1 MVKNYNLYCFFD
13 KIYKLNLYKKF
24 SLLFFNILIIL
35 IANLLI
41 FKECLNATE
50 ENAPNDYYSILQPG
64 IHPSA
69 PLGYPDYKPQN
80 NIPSDYANKTSTS
93 TSNINKN
100 DNYYKALKEEAF
112 QRLLNIKIPLD
123 PEQIIQ
129 LNQEIDKSQ
138 RASRTSPN
146 KPPQP
151 VSSTID
157 IDLSP
162 GSSPPLVRLAAGFVS
177 SLVFVDST
185 GQPWP
190 IADYSLGNPQE
201 VNIQW
206 DKKTNALFIQS
217 TAPYVTANLAVRLA
231 KLDTP
236 IMISLVTGQR
246 KVDYR
251 VDFQIR
257 AHGPNALPPV
267 GEAIYPNFTISP
279 ALLKTLDGIPPENS
293 KELQVSGNLGK
304 AWVHNGKMIFR
315 TNLVLISPAWNAT
328 ISSADG
334 TKVYEF
340 APTPLILASKD
351 GKTVKIEISG
361 F

>member
-1 MVKNYNLYCFFD
+1 MMHILYKCLD
-13 KIYKLNLYKKF
+13 KITIISYCYLCAA
-24 SLLFFNILIIL
+24 LLFMPQA
-35 IANLLI
+35 IA
-41 FKECLNATE
+41 E
-50 ENAPNDYYSILQPG
+50 EKSQEDYYSILQPG

-69 PLGYPDYKPQN
+69 PLGHPDYKPKNSASSASSSGSNPTQTNIEKN
-80 NIPSDYANKTSTS
+80 NT
-93 TSNINKN
+93 
-100 DNYYKALKEEAF
+100 YYKALKEEAF
-112 QRLLNIKIPLD
+112 QRLLNTKIPLE
-123 PEQIIQ
+123 PEQIIKF
-129 LNQEIDKSQ
+129 NQELDKTQ
-138 RASRTSPN
+138 RASHTSPTT
-146 KPPQP
+146 PPQP
-151 VSSTID
+151 VSSTVT

-162 GSSPPLVRLAAGFVS
+162 GSPPPLVRLSSGFVS

-190 IADYSLGNPQE
+190 VADYSLGNPQE

-206 DKKTNALFIQS
+206 DKKTNALFVQS

-246 KVDYR
+246 QVDYR

-257 AHGPNALPPV
+257 ANGPNALPPI
-267 GEAIYPNFTISP
+267 GESIYPNFVMSP

-293 KELQVSGNLGK
+293 KELQVSGNFGR
-304 AWVHNGKMIFR
+304 AWAYNGKLIFR
-315 TNLVLISPAWNAT
+315 TNLTVLSPAWNAT
-328 ISSADG
+328 VSSADG

-340 APTPLILASKD
+340 MQTPLILASKD

>member
-1 MVKNYNLYCFFD
+1 MIHILD
-13 KIYKLNLYKKF
+13 KITLNNLK
-24 SLLFFNILIIL
+24 NIIYAVSI
-35 IANLLI
+35 LLI
-41 FKECLNATE
+41 LTINATAE
-50 ENAPNDYYSILQPG
+50 EKPANDYYGILQPG

-69 PLGYPDYKPQN
+69 PLGHPDYKPQN
-80 NIPSDYANKTSTS
+80 SFADLNNATSAQTS
-93 TSNINKN
+93 IEKN
-100 DNYYKALKEEAF
+100 DTYYKALKEEAF
-112 QRLLNIKIPLD
+112 QRLLNTKIPLQ
-123 PEQIIQ
+123 PEQIIKF
-129 LNQEIDKSQ
+129 NQELDKTQ
-138 RASRTSPN
+138 KASRTSPTP
-146 KPPQP
+146 PPQP
-151 VSSTID
+151 ISSTIN

-162 GSSPPLVRLAAGFVS
+162 GSPPPVVRLSAGFVS

-190 IADYSLGNPQE
+190 VADYSLGNPQE

-217 TAPYVTANLAVRLA
+217 TAAYVTANLAVRLA

-246 KVDYR
+246 QVDYR

-257 AHGPNALPPV
+257 ANGPNALPSI
-267 GEAIYPNFTISP
+267 GEAIYPNFAMSP
-279 ALLKTLDGIPPENS
+279 SLLKILDGIPPENS
-293 KELQVSGNLGK
+293 RELQVSGNFGR
-304 AWVHNGKMIFR
+304 AWVYNEKLIFR
-315 TNLVLISPAWNAT
+315 TNLVVLSPAWNAT
-328 ISSADG
+328 VSSADG

-340 APTPLILASKD
+340 MQTPLILASKD

>member
-1 MVKNYNLYCFFD
+1 MIHILD
-13 KIYKLNLYKKF
+13 KITLNNLKK
-24 SLLFFNILIIL
+24 NIIY
-35 IANLLI
+35 AMSMLLI
-41 FKECLNATE
+41 LTINATADE
-50 ENAPNDYYSILQPG
+50 KKDYYGILQPG

-69 PLGYPDYKPQN
+69 PLGHPDYKPKNSFVDLN
-80 NIPSDYANKTSTS
+80 NAPSTQTS
-93 TSNINKN
+93 IEKN
-100 DNYYKALKEEAF
+100 DMYYKALKEEAF
-112 QRLLNIKIPLD
+112 QRLLNTKIPLQ
-123 PEQIIQ
+123 PEQIIKF
-129 LNQEIDKSQ
+129 NQELDKTQ
-138 RASRTSPN
+138 KASRTSPTP
-146 KPPQP
+146 PPQP
-151 VSSTID
+151 ISSTIN

-162 GSSPPLVRLAAGFVS
+162 GSPPPVVRLSAGFVS

-190 IADYSLGNPQE
+190 VADYSLGNPQE

-217 TAPYVTANLAVRLA
+217 TAAYVTANLAVRLA

-246 KVDYR
+246 QVDYR

-257 AHGPNALPPV
+257 ANGPNALPSI
-267 GEAIYPNFTISP
+267 GEAIYPNFAMSP
-279 ALLKTLDGIPPENS
+279 SLLKILDGIPPENS
-293 KELQVSGNLGK
+293 RELQVSDNFGR
-304 AWVHNGKMIFR
+304 AWIYNGKLIFR
-315 TNLVLISPAWNAT
+315 TNLVVLSPAWNAT
-328 ISSADG
+328 VSSADG

-340 APTPLILASKD
+340 MQTPLILASKD